1 MTIYMHI
8 PAFFLQQGGS
18 GLLIGLL
25 PYVAVIAIFYFLV
38 IVPQRKRQKQTEEML
53 NNLKNGD
60 RVVTSGGLLG
70 TVAGMNAKENTVQLQ
85 IAPSVKVEIVRS
97 AVTALQAD
105 KGETKG

>member
-1 MTIYMHI
+1 MTVFMSI
-8 PAFFLQQGGS
+8 PAFFLQQGG

-25 PYVAVIAIFYFLV
+25 PYVAVIAIFDFLV

-60 RVVTSGGLLG
+60 RVVTTGGLLG
-70 TVAGMNAKENTVQLQ
+70 TVSGINAKENTIQLQ

-105 KGETKG
+105 KGEQKG

>member
-1 MTIYMHI
+1 MTVFMHI
-8 PAFFLQQGGS
+8 PAFFLQQG

-70 TVAGMNAKENTVQLQ
+70 TVAGINAKENTIQLQ

-105 KGETKG
+105 KGEQKG